1 MVNTNLELNIKTL
14 KKYTLNMIDK
24 CDEALNASIDCMVR
38 KDLEGAKLVIEKDDE
53 IDLLRE
59 YIRDRTIELLA
70 LKQPMARD
78 LRYVYAL
85 GNIAIELERIGDYS
99 VNICQETLKIGEE
112 VYIKSLIDIPKMANE
127 CSEMLLQ
134 AKKALEEVDEKLAYD
149 TALRDEVVD
158 KLYEQIHV
166 DCLEIMNS
174 KPGTV
179 NQGVRLLFVGRYLE
193 RVGDHITNIC
203 EKIIYAINGEMME
216 IG

>member
-1 MVNTNLELNIKTL
+1 MVNTNLELNINTL
-14 KKYTLNMIDK
+14 KKYTINMIDK

-59 YIRDRTIELLA
+59 YIRDRSIELLA

-85 GNIAIELERIGDYS
+85 GNIAIELERIGDYA
-99 VNICQETLKIGEE
+99 VNICQETLKIGEQP
-112 VYIKSLIDIPKMANE
+112 YIKSLIDIPKMAKE
-127 CSEMLLQ
+127 CSEMLNEV
-134 AKKALEEVDEKLAYD
+134 KRALEEADEKLAYD

-174 KPGTV
+174 KAGTV

-203 EKIIYAINGEMME
+203 EKVIYAINGEMME